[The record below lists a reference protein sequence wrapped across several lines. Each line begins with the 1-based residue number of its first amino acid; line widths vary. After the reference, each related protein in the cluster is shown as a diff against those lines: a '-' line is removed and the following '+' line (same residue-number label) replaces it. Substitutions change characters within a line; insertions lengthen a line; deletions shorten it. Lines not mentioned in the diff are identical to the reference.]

1 MKDTVV
7 SPSVYNVRRAA
18 MILGTISPTN
28 QCRDVLNHIIMKGSI
43 SPLEA
48 DSIYRV
54 KRLTSR
60 VHDLKKMGVAIVSDL
75 RKDITNKKYARYYI
89 AA

>member
-1 MKDTVV
+1 MEETVV
-7 SPSVYNVRRAA
+7 IPSVYNVRRAA
-18 MILGTISPTN
+18 MILSTISPTN

-48 DSIYRV
+48 DAIYRV

-60 VHDLKKMGVAIVSDL
+60 VHDLKKMGVALVAEL
-75 RKDITNKKYARYYI
+75 RKDITGKKYARYYI